1 MYPIEGSDVR
11 DLARAI
17 ENLASSIKE
26 ESKLKE
32 NELATKAR
40 EIFALE
46 KANELKE
53 EELRILK
60 DFKKSE
66 LEIYSREVF
75 ALEKANNLEEA
86 KLNERNWYRQKA

>member
-1 MYPIEGSDVR
+1 MYPIQGSDVR
-11 DLARAI
+11 DLAKSI

-26 ESKLKE
+26 ESKFKE
-32 NELATKAR
+32 NELATKTR

-46 KANELKE
+46 KANKLKE

-60 DFKKSE
+60 EFKKSE

-86 KLNERNWYRQKA
+86 KLNE